1 MLKCTSVYERSKQRI
16 RLREVGYSGIGLLL
30 NEVPVNVSLIKNLV
44 NQIINAGMTKIGNS
58 DVFKK
63 FFFSV
68 KVFLKISS
76 FRLVFKLL
84 VIWFCRV
91 FLRKYIPVLA
101 FDFQDIALK

>member
-63 FFFSV
+63 FFFLCES
-68 KVFLKISS
+68 FLKN
-76 FRLVFKLL
+76 LL
-84 VIWFCRV
+84 
-91 FLRKYIPVLA
+91 
-101 FDFQDIALK
+101 FQVGF